1 MAPCMHQVAPL
12 KCVRFTSEFV
22 SFSVRRTTW
31 CFMCSKCFVLFG
43 SLLFSNCWFLL
54 KRNPRWWFEKYV
66 THLGEMI
73 QMDWIHLN
81 LGSFRFWRPK
91 NHAVFFG
98 TSRVHDCRDQTIGAW
113 TFPLCSGFLG
123 MGKLGITDSWA
134 GFHTIHRTSSG
145 IFTYNGMVDFVG
157 GGTWKVNTMFFPMD
171 LIYMGWK
178 FPVRMFFGN
187 KYRSV

>member
-91 NHAVFFG
+91 NHGRVFRNGTHAVATRRLEPGRF
-98 TSRVHDCRDQTIGAW
+98 
-113 TFPLCSGFLG
+113 LCAQVGNGEVGNYRLLSWIRYDPWDEFQHIYLQWNGWFCWGWHMEGKYDVRPHGSYIHG
-123 MGKLGITDSWA
+123 MEV
-134 GFHTIHRTSSG
+134 SSPDV
-145 IFTYNGMVDFVG
+145 F
-157 GGTWKVNTMFFPMD
+157 WK
-171 LIYMGWK
+171 
-178 FPVRMFFGN
+178 
-187 KYRSV
+187 

>member
-98 TSRVHDCRDQTIGAW
+98 TAPTLSRPDDWSRDVS
-113 TFPLCSGFLG
+113 FVLRSG

-134 GFHTIHRTSSG
+134 GFDTIHRTSSG
-145 IFTYNGMVDFVG
+145 IFTYNGMVDIVG
-157 GGTWKVNTMFFPMD
+157 GGTWKVNTMFVPRMEVSSPDVF
-171 LIYMGWK
+171 WK
-178 FPVRMFFGN
+178 
-187 KYRSV
+187 